1 MSNVTL
7 NNKIKYFVIF
17 IMLNYIFSDLAI
29 AENITIHKNIS
40 NFSALSLNCDG
51 TVYLKLGK
59 KESIKSS
66 YG

>member
-51 TVYLKLGK
+51 LC
-59 KESIKSS
+59 I
-66 YG
+66 